1 MFLYGCYGSGKTHAC
16 ELKLHLAHCRYP
28 GLRSLVVRKELTTV
42 FDTIIVDLNNDLF
55 KYGLSDDRNPW
66 SVHGGEIK
74 PDRIIYDNG
83 GMMMFRGMDKGEKKL
98 GGNYDI
104 IYMNQAEQFT
114 LDDYNILRSRG
125 RNNRQGLMVYNEET
139 NQMEPEYFHQWII
152 DANPRSHRNWEKAY
166 AEERGLKMIKFWL
179 TDNALYYD
187 HNTQQ
192 WSKKGKNY
200 HDILAQ
206 YTGYE
211 RERGYL
217 GNYAAA
223 EGLVYRHFNEAS
235 HVFNINWGDIPTDWE
250 IYTSRDFGA
259 TKASA
264 FCHLAFAV
272 SPDGK
277 QLKQLPT
284 TQIYLS
290 ELDIRDISERVAAVE
305 KRIKENLG
313 RPVDVRV
320 ADHDGTGQKV
330 LANDGMPAES
340 AQKKVLEG
348 INEVK
353 DFFHPNSEKSIELQA
368 KPRDLAH
375 DPDPKLIGRPQRLL
389 DELLEYAYK
398 TVQDQDRNTDKADHP
413 KKGNDHAL
421 DALRYL
427 VMEFKEMP
435 EVTEIATMVM
445 PEQDIYTMD
454 FGGLL

>member
-1 MFLYGCYGSGKTHAC
+1 MLI
-16 ELKLHLAHCRYP
+16 
-28 GLRSLVVRKELTTV
+28 VRKELTTV
-42 FDTIIVDLNNDLF
+42 FETIVVDFNEMIF
-55 KYGLSDDRNPW
+55 KYGLSDPRNPW
-66 SVHGGEIK
+66 RVHGGEIK

-83 GMMMFRGMDKGEKKL
+83 STIFFRGMDKGVKRL
-98 GGNYDI
+98 GADYDI
-104 IYMNQAEQFT
+104 IYLNQGEQFS

-125 RNNRQGLMVYNEET
+125 RNNRMCLMVRDKETGLLEEKF
-139 NQMEPEYFHQWII
+139 FHQWIV
-152 DANPRSHRNWEKAY
+152 DANPRSPRNWEKAY
-166 AEERGLKMIKFWL
+166 ADERGIKMIKFDL
-179 TDNALYYD
+179 TDNPAWYC
-187 HNTQQ
+187 HETGQ
-192 WSKKGKNY
+192 WTKKGRNY
-200 HDILAQ
+200 HDLLAQ

-235 HVFNINWGDIPTDWE
+235 HVFNINWGDIPSDWR

-259 TKASA
+259 TTASA
-264 FCHLAFAV
+264 FCHLAFAL

-277 QLKQLPT
+277 QLKQLPQ

-305 KRIKENLG
+305 KRIQENLG
-313 RPVDVRV
+313 RPVDMRV

-330 LANDGMPAES
+330 LANDGLAADPA
-340 AQKKVLEG
+340 AKKVLEG
-348 INEVK
+348 INAVK
-353 DFFHPNSEKSIELQA
+353 DFFHPNSEKSIELQQ

-375 DPDPKLIGRPQRLL
+375 EPDSKLIGRPQRLL

-398 TVQDQDRNTDKADHP
+398 TVEDQDRNTDKADHP

-427 VMEFKEMP
+427 VMEFRKMP
-435 EVTEIATMVM
+435 EIIEMDTMVM